1 MTELERALPL
11 LSLWTRKR
19 TQTLLAIPAALGA
32 ILVGWYLA
40 SRPVQPPLPPLP
52 PDTGMAQVR
61 ASGVLRVAM
70 DASYPPFAVAAA
82 DGSLHGFDVDLAQ
95 AIAGQLRAKAL
106 LLNISED
113 GLPDAL
119 IAGKA
124 DVVISEQRPDP
135 RLRLAYSV
143 PYYNAGQV
151 LLVAASDRQITG
163 WTAMRGKTISVE
175 LGSDADQW
183 LRTQQAVPV
192 QVRRYNDIA
201 SALQALQQGAL
212 AGVVTDAPEAALVL
226 RQGAAVRIAG
236 PALTQAPYVV
246 AAAPQNLSLIRAV
259 NQALATLQADGTL
272 PALLQKDI

>member
-1 MTELERALPL
+1 
-11 LSLWTRKR
+11 
-19 TQTLLAIPAALGA
+19 
-32 ILVGWYLA
+32 
-40 SRPVQPPLPPLP
+40 
-52 PDTGMAQVR
+52 MAQVR

-70 DASYPPFAVAAA
+70 DASYPPFAVAAP

-95 AIAGQLRAKAL
+95 AIAAQLDAKAQ

-151 LLVAASDRQITG
+151 LLVAANDHAITG
-163 WTAMRGKTISVE
+163 WPDMHGQTVGVE

-183 LRTQQAVPV
+183 LRTQHAVPV
-192 QVRRYNDIA
+192 RVRHFNDIA
-201 SALQALQQGAL
+201 GALQALVQGAIT
-212 AGVVTDAPEAALVL
+212 GVVTDAPEAAIVR

-236 PALTQAPYVV
+236 PALTQDPYVV

-259 NQALATLQADGTL
+259 NQALVKLRADGMLQA
-272 PALLQKDI
+272 LLKKEI

>member
-1 MTELERALPL
+1 
-11 LSLWTRKR
+11 
-19 TQTLLAIPAALGA
+19 
-32 ILVGWYLA
+32 
-40 SRPVQPPLPPLP
+40 
-52 PDTGMAQVR
+52 MAQVR

-70 DASYPPFAVAAA
+70 DASYPPFAIAAP

-95 AIAGQLRAKAL
+95 AIARQLGAKAQ

-135 RLRLAYSV
+135 RLRLAYSA

-151 LLVAASDRQITG
+151 LVVAADNRHIQG
-163 WTAMRGKTISVE
+163 WADMQGQTVGVE

-183 LRTQQAVPV
+183 LRTQHAAVV
-192 QVRRYNDIA
+192 QVQHFNDIA
-201 SALQALQQGAL
+201 SAIRALEQGAV
-212 AGVVTDAPEAALVL
+212 AGVVTDAPDAAVYL
-226 RQGAAVRIAG
+226 RQGAAIRVAG
-236 PALTQAPYVV
+236 PALTQDPYVV

-259 NQALATLQADGTL
+259 NQALATLRADGAL
-272 PALLQKDI
+272 QALLLRDI

>member
-1 MTELERALPL
+1 
-11 LSLWTRKR
+11 
-19 TQTLLAIPAALGA
+19 
-32 ILVGWYLA
+32 
-40 SRPVQPPLPPLP
+40 
-52 PDTGMAQVR
+52 MAQVR

-70 DASYPPFAVAAA
+70 DASYPPFAVAAP

-95 AIAGQLRAKAL
+95 AIARQLGAKAQ

-119 IAGKA
+119 ISGKA

-151 LLVAASDRQITG
+151 LLVAASNRQITG
-163 WTAMRGKTISVE
+163 WTDLHGQTVGVE

-183 LRTQQAVPV
+183 LRTQHPTPV
-192 QVRRYNDIA
+192 QVQHFNDIA
-201 SALQALQQGAL
+201 SAIRALEQGAVT
-212 AGVVTDAPEAALVL
+212 GVVADAPDAAVSL
-226 RQGAAVRIAG
+226 RQGAAIRILG

-259 NQALATLQADGTL
+259 NQALAALRADGTL
-272 PALLQKDI
+272 AALLQKDI